1 MVSADLIQLLDKL
14 RLGKVKEQIVD
25 QDKKPTEQLVT
36 QCVWLEQ
43 MLDVEAQYRETKA
56 INYQMKLAKFPM
68 PKALDEFDF
77 SSSIINEHVIQRLHQ
92 ISLVENNRNVIFVG
106 GTGTGKTH
114 NAIAIGRSIVRL
126 GKRVRFYNIVDL
138 VNQLEQEKLNNK
150 AGQLAQRL
158 TTMQMVIL
166 DELGYLPFSKSGGA
180 LLFHLI
186 SKLHEKVSVVITTNL
201 SFGEWAQVFVDKKM
215 TTAMLDRLTHNCEI
229 IETGNDSYRMS
240 NRK

>member
-1 MVSADLIQLLDKL
+1 MVSSNLIQLLDRL
-14 RLGKVKEQIVD
+14 RLNKVKEQLVG
-25 QDKKPTEQLVT
+25 QYEKPTNQLTEQ
-36 QCVWLEQ
+36 CAWLEQ
-43 MLDVEAQYRETKA
+43 MLNIEAEYRETKA

-68 PKALDEFDF
+68 PKGLDEFDF
-77 SSSIINEHVIQRLHQ
+77 SSSKINEQIIKRLHQ
-92 ISLVENNRNVIFVG
+92 ISLIENKRNVIFVG

-114 NAIAIGRSIVRL
+114 NAIAIGRSMVQMS
-126 GKRVRFYNIVDL
+126 KRVRFYNIVDL
-138 VNQLEQEKLNNK
+138 ANQLEQEKLNNK
-150 AGQLAQRL
+150 SGRLAQKL
-158 TTMQMVIL
+158 STMHLVIL

-186 SKLHEKVSVVITTNL
+186 SQLHEKVSVVITTNL